1 MDIEFYCFKC
11 GQHILIDAAGAGQA
25 VNCPKCQAQLVVPP
39 AQPDSKEENAQPP
52 LAGRSRVPPPRP
64 IPAATSPAI
73 SPPVTHKPKRR
84 IGTAIG
90 LGCLGIIVVVLLTVK
105 TIETEN
111 ATVSTPLI
119 IHDLEKTPSF
129 TPSAQVEKY
138 AEERRSISNP
148 NYARYVSE
156 LYDTSTMMEAVRA
169 SQRYSQEEA
178 NTFIG
183 ISEEELIRRLGQPC
197 VIRIAETGD
206 GEHYKCFDYGNSTL
220 FNIFEKDGTV
230 WSGYYRNC
238 EFSHK

>member
-11 GQHILIDAAGAGQA
+11 GQHIVIDATGTGQA
-25 VNCPKCQAQLVVPP
+25 VNCPKCQAQLVVPQ
-39 AQPDSKEENAQPP
+39 AQPDSEEENAQPP
-52 LAGRSRVPPPRP
+52 LARLSPPPQPRP
-64 IPAATSPAI
+64 IRAATPPII
-73 SPPVTHKPKRR
+73 SPPVTRKAKRR
-84 IGTAIG
+84 IGIAIG

-105 TIETEN
+105 TTETEN
-111 ATVSTPLI
+111 ATISTPVI

-148 NYARYVSE
+148 NYARYMSE
-156 LYDTSTMMEAVRA
+156 VYSTSTLMEAVRA
-169 SQRYSQEEA
+169 SQGYSQEEA

-197 VIRIAETGD
+197 VIRIAETGE
-206 GEHYKCFDYGNSTL
+206 GEHYKCFDYGYSTL
-220 FNIFEKDGTV
+220 LNIFEKDGTV
-230 WSGYYRNC
+230 WSGYYRGC